1 MANSNITGLLR
12 EINTNDFVK
21 NELSCTMNSLKRNL
35 EERYVKRIKNTISYA
50 QKESIQTP
58 TKEANLLMAIR
69 EFANENER
77 DKFDMA
83 IDMLNSINTVNII
96 QKDISELSTENCVHS
111 LSGETTE
118 NTSISPN
125 LANALLMLSIFKII

>member
-1 MANSNITGLLR
+1 MANSNITELLR
-12 EINTNDFVK
+12 EINTNDFLK

-58 TKEANLLMAIR
+58 TKEANLIMAIR

-77 DKFDMA
+77 DKFNMA
-83 IDMLNSINTVNII
+83 IDMLNSINTINII

>member
-12 EINTNDFVK
+12 EINTNDFLK

-58 TKEANLLMAIR
+58 TKEANLIMAIR

-77 DKFDMA
+77 DKFNMA
-83 IDMLNSINTVNII
+83 IDMLNSINTINII

>member
-118 NTSISPN
+118 NTSISPT

>member
-12 EINTNDFVK
+12 EINTNDFLK

-58 TKEANLLMAIR
+58 TKEANLIMAIR

-83 IDMLNSINTVNII
+83 IDMLNSLNTINII

>member
-12 EINTNDFVK
+12 EINTNDFLK

-50 QKESIQTP
+50 QKECIQTP
-58 TKEANLLMAIR
+58 TKEANLIMAIR

-77 DKFDMA
+77 DKFNIA
-83 IDMLNSINTVNII
+83 IDMLNSINTINII